1 MEFVWKISSIQNQ
14 TLIQSLV
21 HSSLRLVFY
30 HGNFSFNE
38 ACQSRDGRW
47 STSRF
52 AELYTETKYNVV
64 NARSK
69 YLYCLLPDQQRGNES
84 EVLEVCLIGK
94 MRIVSVS

>member
-14 TLIQSLV
+14 TLMQALV

-30 HGNFSFNE
+30 CGDLSFNE
-38 ACQSRDGRW
+38 ACQLRHGRW

-52 AELYTETKYNVV
+52 AELCTETKYNMV

-69 YLYCLLPDQQRGNES
+69 YLHCLLLDQQRGNES
-84 EVLEVCLIGK
+84 EVSEVCLIGK
-94 MRIVSVS
+94 MRSASVS